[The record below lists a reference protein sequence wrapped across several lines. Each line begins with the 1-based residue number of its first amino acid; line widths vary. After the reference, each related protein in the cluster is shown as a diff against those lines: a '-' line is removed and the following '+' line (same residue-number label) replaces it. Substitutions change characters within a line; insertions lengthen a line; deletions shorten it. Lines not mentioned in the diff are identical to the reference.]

1 MLLPG
6 EAGEI
11 VDDEDDRDEKDDDN
25 KIGGGLICFLFV
37 TFNQVYSCGEIS
49 PSCFRKNDQV
59 VNRKSQYFPDP
70 ETFREESK
78 VSIPGH
84 QQVM

>member
-25 KIGGGLICFLFV
+25 KIGGGFICFLFV
-37 TFNQVYSCGEIS
+37 TFNQVYNSGEIS
-49 PSCFRKNDQV
+49 PYCFRKNGQ
-59 VNRKSQYFPDP
+59 NILISMFSRS
-70 ETFREESK
+70 
-78 VSIPGH
+78 
-84 QQVM
+84 

>member
-6 EAGEI
+6 EDGEI
-11 VDDEDDRDEKDDDN
+11 DDDEDDRDEKDDDN
-25 KIGGGLICFLFV
+25 KIGGSLICFLFV

-84 QQVM
+84 QQVI

>member
-6 EAGEI
+6 EDGDCDGCEGD
-11 VDDEDDRDEKDDDN
+11 VDDNDDDN
-25 KIGGGLICFLFV
+25 KILGSLICFLFV
-37 TFNQVYSCGEIS
+37 TFSQVYNCGEIS
-49 PSCFRKNDQV
+49 PFCFRKNDQV
-59 VNRKSQYFPDP
+59 VNLKSQYFPDP

-84 QQVM
+84 QQVI